1 MKNLYFFNHLFFM
14 QSCAQKVAVLNPAN
28 NQIISLSTL
37 YTWSGCKEVTEN
49 GVTKVKCIGGRTFR
63 SSRERWWFIAISRC
77 DTGTTVS
84 TCTNTHVDRP
94 REPRSNSWSWN
105 IRCFSNVMFGTKV
118 AHNPKVY
125 CNCRPF
131 DQVQGHVIINIILN
145 NKNFIRSTS
154 IRRYMLIPLGSLKFI
169 SLVYY
174 MIQKFISLF
183 MTCL

>member
-49 GVTKVKCIGGRTFR
+49 GVTKVKCVGGRTFR

-84 TCTNTHVDRP
+84 TCTNTHVDP
-94 REPRSNSWSWN
+94 GNLDPTHE
-105 IRCFSNVMFGTKV
+105 VELYDALAV
-118 AHNPKVY
+118 
-125 CNCRPF
+125 
-131 DQVQGHVIINIILN
+131 
-145 NKNFIRSTS
+145 
-154 IRRYMLIPLGSLKFI
+154 
-169 SLVYY
+169 
-174 MIQKFISLF
+174 
-183 MTCL
+183 